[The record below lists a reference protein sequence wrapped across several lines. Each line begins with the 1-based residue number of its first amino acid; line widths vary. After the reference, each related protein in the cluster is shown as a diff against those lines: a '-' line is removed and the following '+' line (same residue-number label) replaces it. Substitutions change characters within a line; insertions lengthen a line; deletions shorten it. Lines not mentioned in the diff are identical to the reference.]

1 MGVNKVKEIKKLI
14 TQNLEKFGMVIALI
28 GLVLIF
34 SFLTGGTSLSPL
46 NVTNI
51 IMQNSYIIILAIGMV
66 LVIITGE
73 IDLSVGSVAAFVGA
87 IAGVLMINMNMS
99 IFIAVPISLV
109 VGGLIGA
116 WHGFWI
122 AYMKIPAFIV
132 TLAGMLLFRGLT
144 MVTLGGRTMAPFPSE
159 FRTISSRF
167 MPDWFNGGNYHI
179 LTIILGVVAIV
190 SFILM
195 ELKKRKQNKELSI
208 SVESNS
214 LFIAKLVG
222 VSLAMAAFTERLAS
236 YAGIPY
242 VFFLL
247 LVLILGYG
255 FFTNRTIS
263 GRHVY
268 AIGGNEKAAQLSGVK
283 TQKLKLWLFV
293 NMGVLSAVAGLVFAG
308 RLNAATPQAGQLFEL
323 DAIAAA
329 VIGGASLT
337 GGAGTVIG
345 ALIGALIMGIL
356 DNGMSILGVGID
368 WQQAIKALVLLG
380 AVAFDILNK
389 NKRR

>member
-1 MGVNKVKEIKKLI
+1 VKEMKKLI
-14 TQNLEKFGMVIALI
+14 TQNLDKFGMVIALV

-34 SFLTGGTSLSPL
+34 SFLTGGTIISPL

-73 IDLSVGSVAAFVGA
+73 IDLSVGSIAAFVGA
-87 IAGVLMINMNMS
+87 VAGVMLINMNLS
-99 IFIAVPISLV
+99 LFIAVPIALII
-109 VGGLIGA
+109 GGLIGA

-144 MVTLGGRTMAPFPSE
+144 MVTLGGRTLAPFPSG
-159 FRTISSRF
+159 FRVISSRF
-167 MPDWFNGGNYHI
+167 LDDWLNGGEYHL
-179 LTIILGVVAIV
+179 LTIVIGIIAIISYV
-190 SFILM
+190 LLEI
-195 ELKKRKQNKELSI
+195 KKRKQNKELNV
-208 SVESNS
+208 SVESKG
-214 LFIAKLVG
+214 LFIAKLVAI
-222 VSLAMAAFTERLAS
+222 SLVIAAFTERLAA
-236 YAGIPY
+236 YAGVPY
-242 VFFLL
+242 IFFLL
-247 LVLILGYG
+247 LVLILGYS

-283 TQKLKLWLFV
+283 TQKIKFWVFV
-293 NMGVLSAVAGLVFAG
+293 NMGVLSAVAGLIFAG

-356 DNGMSILGVGID
+356 DNGMSILGIGID

-389 NKRR
+389 NKRK